1 MIQGS
6 CRDESRKR
14 GAFLV
19 AAQRMNSTPPE
30 EHSYHFTAYRSVCK
44 LGNDV
49 LQVAPL
55 RISDLFIGALAIL
68 YVKWYCYLE

>member
-1 MIQGS
+1 MKAVSEVRSLQ
-6 CRDESRKR
+6 
-14 GAFLV
+14 
-19 AAQRMNSTPPE
+19 QRNGWNSTPPE

-44 LGNDV
+44 LGNDF

-68 YVKWYCYLE
+68 YVK